1 MQALFLSQHNMTTST
16 TPSASTDGKRVIKK
30 YPNRRL
36 YDTETST
43 YVTLSQVRSLVMTHT
58 PFVVL
63 DAKTGEDLT
72 RSILLQLILEAET
85 HGGTPM
91 FSEAML
97 SNIIRFYGHAMQGFM
112 GSYLERS
119 ITSFAEMQA
128 QLADATV
135 QFTPDFWRQFNNPPM
150 LQMPVSMHLL
160 LQMQEHLARQTGHV
174 LGALSGKHAS
184 KP

>member
-1 MQALFLSQHNMTTST
+1 MTTST

-112 GSYLERS
+112 GSYLERG
-119 ITSFAEMQA
+119 ILAFAEMQA
-128 QLADATV
+128 QFADASA
-135 QFTPDFWRQFNNPPM
+135 QFTPDFWRQINTLPT
-150 LQMPVSMHLL
+150 QMPMPMHML
-160 LQMQEHLARQTGHV
+160 LQMQEHMARQTGHV

>member
-1 MQALFLSQHNMTTST
+1 
-16 TPSASTDGKRVIKK
+16 
-30 YPNRRL
+30 
-36 YDTETST
+36 
-43 YVTLSQVRSLVMTHT
+43 
-58 PFVVL
+58 
-63 DAKTGEDLT
+63 
-72 RSILLQLILEAET
+72 
-85 HGGTPM
+85 
-91 FSEAML
+91 
-97 SNIIRFYGHAMQGFM
+97 
-112 GSYLERS
+112 
-119 ITSFAEMQA
+119 MQA